1 MRVGPMNALIGL
13 HGVQGV
19 ASSNPAAPT
28 IEKKAKAQHREMLGL
43 LLFRAAGDC
52 PVTASRLLSSDC

>member
-1 MRVGPMNALIGL
+1 L

-28 IEKKAKAQHREMLGL
+28 IEETAKAQHRKMLGL
-43 LLFRAAGDC
+43 LLSLGFVAQI
-52 PVTASRLLSSDC
+52 VQQRLVD

>member
-1 MRVGPMNALIGL
+1 L

-28 IEKKAKAQHREMLGL
+28 IEINGL
-43 LLFRAAGDC
+43 ASKEANPFQFLLRQG
-52 PVTASRLLSSDC
+52 